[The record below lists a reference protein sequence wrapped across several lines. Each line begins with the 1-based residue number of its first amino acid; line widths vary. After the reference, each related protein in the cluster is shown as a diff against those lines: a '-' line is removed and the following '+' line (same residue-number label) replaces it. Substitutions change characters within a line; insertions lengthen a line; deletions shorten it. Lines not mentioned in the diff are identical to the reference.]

1 MYSGG
6 TAAEMDCWFESV
18 SAIALNLPTSRSK
31 RHNSV
36 IRFESE
42 SDDSLSS
49 PDHKVSR
56 RDQDFINTMLK
67 LHDLMDKSYKEKS
80 DKEPGFA
87 GLEEH
92 RKNLILN
99 ASALPPFTEVASR
112 PTELFNVF
120 LAKKSQF
127 KAKDMIIH
135 HLQSETVSFNP
146 SSSFIN
152 NLWNCELFWL
162 LPDIPS
168 GISIFFCRETKSS
181 NVNKIEKER
190 LLALADKVNASDI
203 EKLSKQNYILQLQP
217 WTLCG

>member
-1 MYSGG
+1 
-6 TAAEMDCWFESV
+6 MDE
-18 SAIALNLPTSRSK
+18 
-31 RHNSV
+31 
-36 IRFESE
+36 
-42 SDDSLSS
+42 
-49 PDHKVSR
+49 
-56 RDQDFINTMLK
+56 
-67 LHDLMDKSYKEKS
+67 SYKEKS

-87 GLEEH
+87 RLEEH
-92 RKNLILN
+92 HKNLILN
-99 ASALPPFTEVASR
+99 VSVPPPFTEAASR

-135 HLQSETVSFNP
+135 KIQSEKVSFNP

-217 WTLCG
+217 WTLCGWPKIFTLL